1 MKEETTMTSEVT
13 LTLYSYAT
21 GEAIRELTPAETAE
35 YLELIKA
42 DWTHTGA
49 APGGRFGFA
58 GTVYAI

>member
-1 MKEETTMTSEVT
+1 MTNEVT

-42 DWTHTGA
+42 DTTHTGA